1 MTEWLAVSPHS
12 VREADKSTSSDAA
25 LHSSSHCVRLLDSF
39 SHGGHLCLVFER
51 HGGNLRQALGAVR
64 FMGTITQR
72 NVGESQPAL
81 IMIALVPG

>member
-1 MTEWLAVSPHS
+1 MSPHS
-12 VREADKSTSSDAA
+12 VRAADKSTSSDAA

-64 FMGTITQR
+64 LILGYYIITQR

-81 IMIALVPG
+81 IMIAVVPG